1 MFESSLSHSLGR
13 SLSLY
18 DNPILGLGGV
28 SLDDVW
34 RDEPIAYM
42 SMCPAKMPNFFLFV
56 GPNGAPGAGSTIQMS
71 ECAAEYMIKAI
82 QKLQR
87 ENLNSMVVK

>member
-1 MFESSLSHSLGR
+1 MLVISHRLSSNR
-13 SLSLY
+13 SLTLH
-18 DNPILGLGGV
+18 DNPIYGKNGV

-34 RDEPIAYM
+34 KEEPVAYM
-42 SMCPAKMPNFFLFV
+42 SVCPPQMPNLFLFV

-71 ECAAEYMIKAI
+71 ECAGEYIIKCI

-87 ENLNSMVVK
+87 EKLKTIVPK